1 MESICKMTYLWG
13 MRVTSTKRNFIM
25 MGRRYLFKSF
35 ICLYIHLFS
44 ADLLAQKDNFPF
56 QQFERI
62 TKEDGLSG
70 NSVYEVIQDKKGFLW
85 FLAGNGLN
93 RYDGY
98 NFKIYSYDPADSN
111 SFGGGLF
118 YSLVQDK
125 NGLFWFNNET
135 DGISSFDPSTE
146 KFLHYRHNTKD
157 KNSLVDDQTTGLVA
171 DKAGNIW
178 IATQSGLDKLDPR
191 TNTFTHIKHQPN
203 EKTSLSNN
211 YISAITIDED
221 DNLWLVTAE
230 PGLDYFNTQT
240 QQLIE
245 HFNFGSSSN
254 PIEDWNIHPYRANPG
269 RNGNVWIGSRNDGLY
284 CYNTRSKKITHY
296 QHENNNPWSLSDNG
310 VYKIY
315 EDKNGN
321 LWLATDAAGGSIEY
335 YEHASGRFYHKQI
348 NDIQY
353 LDFLEDNSGKIW
365 IATMNGIYTWSHPL
379 KKFEYYSQIK
389 GDKNTL
395 SSNAVN
401 CFLRDRSGNMLVGT
415 NTVNIF
421 DSVTKKFTPLGLN
434 DLSGF
439 LLQKCYVWR
448 LYQDSKNML
457 WICTIFGLF
466 SYDRATKAQ
475 RGYRF
480 DKKDSTSLGAMPCTG
495 IIEDSKGRYWV
506 TTWGGGLN
514 AFDPVSGKFRH
525 FMVHEGENSISTNNV
540 DGIFEDSRGILYI
553 GSPNGGLITFNP
565 DNETFKI
572 YRPRAN
578 NSSSPKDKAL
588 DFLESKNARLP
599 DGQGVIWFCSGGGV
613 IAFDPVT
620 DKFRAFTTKDGLC
633 SNSVTSIVADNA
645 GNYWLGT
652 QNGLS
657 CFIPPENAFDSS
669 SKFHFRNYNKS
680 DGLPGDA
687 MMLHAAYKD
696 ADGKLYFGADPN
708 GFFCFRPED
717 LKDNNYKP
725 PVYITDL
732 KLFNTSIRPRDKDSI
747 LKNPIELTQQITL
760 SYDQNDLSLEFAA
773 LNYIHPEKNQYQYK
787 LENYNKDW
795 ITTDAAKRFASY
807 TNLNPGKYVFKVRAT
822 NNDGVWSPH
831 EASLIII
838 ITPPFWQ
845 TWWFRTLVVLAVAAL
860 VYGVYRYRLS
870 HILRLQNIRNRIAAD
885 LHDDIGSTLNSI
897 SVYSEV
903 AKKDQ
908 DGKMEALE
916 MIGQSSRKV
925 IDAMSDIVWT
935 INPDNDSF
943 EKIIL
948 RMRSLSYNLLRAKQ
962 IDFSFKADENMNGIK
977 LSLEERRNFY
987 LIFKEALNNL
997 IKYSNARKASVT
1009 LSRNSSHIYLLICD
1023 DGIGFDTTRKYN
1035 GNGLINMRKRSKEIN
1050 AQLDIESG
1058 EAIGTSIE
1066 LKLKT

>member
-1 MESICKMTYLWG
+1 MG
-13 MRVTSTKRNFIM
+13 VPVVVTKRNFNM

-44 ADLLAQKDNFPF
+44 ANLLAQKDNFPF
-56 QQFERI
+56 QQFEKI
-62 TKEDGLSG
+62 TTENGVS
-70 NSVYEVIQDKKGFLW
+70 NNTVYEVLQDKKGFLW
-85 FLAGNGLN
+85 ILTGNGLN

-111 SFGGGLF
+111 SLTGGLF

-125 NGLFWFNNET
+125 NGVLWFNNET
-135 DGISSFDPSTE
+135 KGIYSFNPVTE
-146 KFLHYRHNTKD
+146 KFFHYRRDTRN
-157 KNSLVDDQTTGLVA
+157 KNSLMDDGTAGLVV

-178 IATQSGLDKLDPR
+178 IATLSGLDKLDPR
-191 TNTFTHIKHQPN
+191 TNTFTHITHQSN
-203 EKTSLSNN
+203 KETSLSNN
-211 YISAITIDED
+211 FISAITIDED
-221 DNLWLVTAE
+221 DNLWLVTGE
-230 PGLDYFNTQT
+230 PGLDYFNTQS
-240 QQLIE
+240 QKLIQ

-254 PIEDWNIHPYRANPG
+254 PIEDWNIHAYRANAG
-269 RNGNVWIGSRNDGLY
+269 RNGNVWIGSRADGLY
-284 CYNTRSKKITHY
+284 CYNTRTKKIIHFQY
-296 QHENNNPWSLSDNG
+296 EKNNPYSLSHNG
-310 VYKIY
+310 VYKAY

-321 LWLATDAAGGSIEY
+321 LWLATDAAGGSIEFY
-335 YEHASGRFYHKQI
+335 DHASGRFYHKSMD
-348 NDIQY
+348 DIQY

-365 IATMNGIYTWSHPL
+365 IGTMNGIYTCSPTL
-379 KKFEYYSQIK
+379 KKFESYNHVK
-389 GDKNTL
+389 GDKNSL
-395 SSNAVN
+395 SSNEVN

-434 DLSGF
+434 DISGF
-439 LLQKCYVWR
+439 LLQKCYVWK
-448 LYQDSKNML
+448 LYQDSKNIL
-457 WICTIFGLF
+457 WIPTIFGLL
-466 SYDRATKAQ
+466 SYDPLTKAQ
-475 RGYRF
+475 RWYRF
-480 DKKDSTSLGAMPCTG
+480 DDKDSTSLGATSCTG

-506 TTWGGGLN
+506 TTWFGGFE
-514 AFDPVSGKFRH
+514 AFDPVSGKFRY
-525 FMVHEGENSISTNNV
+525 FMIHEGGNSISTNTV

-565 DNETFKI
+565 DKETFKI
-572 YRPRAN
+572 YRHRVNDP
-578 NSSSPKDKAL
+578 NSPSSDKTL
-588 DFLESKNARLP
+588 NFLESKN
-599 DGQGVIWFCSGGGV
+599 GVIWFCGDGGV
-613 IAFDPVT
+613 NAFDPVT
-620 DKFRAFTTKDGLC
+620 EKFRAFTTKDGLC
-633 SNSVTSIVADNA
+633 SNVVTSIVADNA
-645 GNYWLGT
+645 GNHWLGT

-657 CFIPPENAFDSS
+657 CFTPPENPFDSG
-669 SKFHFRNYNKS
+669 SKFHFRNYNKR
-680 DGLPGDA
+680 DGLPGNA
-687 MMLHAAYKD
+687 MTLSAAYKD
-696 ADGKLYFGADPN
+696 VDGKLYFGTESP
-708 GFFCFRPED
+708 GFFCFRPDD
-717 LKDNNYKP
+717 LKDNSFKP

-732 KLFNTSIRPRDKDSI
+732 KLFNTSIRPHDADSI
-747 LKNPIELTQQITL
+747 LKQPIELTQQITL

-795 ITTDAAKRFASY
+795 ITTDANKRFASY
-807 TNLNPGKYVFKVRAT
+807 TNLNPGKYVFRVRAS

-860 VYGVYRYRLS
+860 VYGIYRYRLS

-935 INPDNDSF
+935 INPENDSF

-948 RMRSLSYNLLRAKQ
+948 RMRSISYNLLRAKQ
-962 IDFSFKADENMNGIK
+962 IDFSFKADENLNGLK

-997 IKYSNARKASVT
+997 VKYSNAKRASVL
-1009 LSRNSSHIYLLICD
+1009 LSKNSHHICLLIRD
-1023 DGIGFDTTRKYN
+1023 DGVGFDTTRKYN
-1035 GNGLINMRKRSKEIN
+1035 GNGLINMKKRAKEIK
-1050 AQLDIESG
+1050 AEFSIDSG
-1058 EAIGTSIE
+1058 NGIGTNIE

>member
-1 MESICKMTYLWG
+1 MPVTLTKCNFNKM
-13 MRVTSTKRNFIM
+13 S
-25 MGRRYLFKSF
+25 RRYLFQSF

-56 QQFERI
+56 QQFEKI
-62 TKEDGLSG
+62 TTENGLSD
-70 NSVYEVIQDKKGFLW
+70 NSVYEVIQNNKGFLW
-85 FLAGNGLN
+85 FLTGNGLN

-111 SFGGGLF
+111 SLAGGQF

-125 NGLFWFNNET
+125 NGLLWFNSET
-135 DGISSFDPSTE
+135 EGIYSFNPVTE
-146 KFLHYRHNTKD
+146 KFFHYGSNKKD
-157 KNSLVDDQTTGLVA
+157 INSLMDDATQGLVA

-191 TNTFTHIKHQPN
+191 TNTFTHITHQQN
-203 EKTSLSNN
+203 KETSISNN
-211 YISAITIDED
+211 FISAITIDED
-221 DNLWLVTAE
+221 ENLWLVTAE

-240 QQLIE
+240 QKLIK

-254 PIEDWNIHPYRANPG
+254 PIEDWNIHAYGANAG
-269 RNGNVWIGSRNDGLY
+269 RNGNVWIGSRIDGLY
-284 CYNTRSKKITHY
+284 CYNTRTKKITHY
-296 QHENNNPWSLSDNG
+296 QYEKNNPYSLSDNG
-310 VYKIY
+310 VYKAY

-321 LWLATDAAGGSIEY
+321 LWLATDAAGGSIEFY
-335 YEHASGRFYHKQI
+335 DHTSGRFYHKPI
-348 NDIQY
+348 DDIQY

-365 IATMNGIYTWSHPL
+365 IGTMNGIYTCSPPL
-379 KKFEYYSQIK
+379 KKFESYSHVK

-395 SSNAVN
+395 SGNAVYS
-401 CFLRDRSGNMLVGT
+401 FLRDHYGNMLMGA

-434 DLSGF
+434 DLSGL
-439 LLQKCYVWR
+439 LLQNCYVWN
-448 LYQDSKNML
+448 LYQDSKNIL
-457 WICTIFGLF
+457 WIATIFGLF
-466 SYDRATKAQ
+466 SYDPVTKAQ
-475 RGYRF
+475 RWYRF
-480 DKKDSTSLGAMPCTG
+480 DDKDSTSLGASSCTG

-506 TTWGGGLN
+506 TTWGGGLE
-514 AFDPVSGKFRH
+514 AFDPVSGKFRY
-525 FMVHEGENSISTNNV
+525 FMVHEGENSISTNTV
-540 DGIFEDSRGILYI
+540 SGRIFEDSKGILYI
-553 GSPNGGLITFNP
+553 GGGGKGGLITFDP
-565 DNETFKI
+565 DKETFKI
-572 YRPRAN
+572 YRHRVN
-578 NSSSPKDKAL
+578 NPNSPISDKAL

-599 DGQGVIWFCSGGGV
+599 DGQGVIWFCGGGV
-613 IAFDPVT
+613 NAFDPET
-620 DKFRAFTTKDGLC
+620 EKFRAFTTKDGLC
-633 SNSVTSIVADNA
+633 SNNVSSIVADNA

-657 CFIPPENAFDSS
+657 CFTPPDNPFDSS
-669 SKFHFRNYNKS
+669 SKFHFRNYDKR
-680 DGLPGDA
+680 DGLPGNA
-687 MMLHAAYKD
+687 MAFSAAYKD
-696 ADGKLYFGADPN
+696 ADGKLYFGTESF

-725 PVYITDL
+725 PVYIIDL
-732 KLFNTSIRPRDKDSI
+732 KLFNTSIRPYDKDSI
-747 LKNPIELTQQITL
+747 LKNPIEITQQITL
-760 SYDQNDLSLEFAA
+760 SYNQNDLSLEFAA
-773 LNYIHPEKNQYQYK
+773 LNYIYPEKNQYQYK
-787 LENYNKDW
+787 LENYNNDW
-795 ITTDAAKRFASY
+795 ITTDAGRRFANY
-807 TNLNPGKYVFKVRAT
+807 TNLNPGKYIFRVKAT
-822 NNDGVWSPH
+822 NNDGFWSPH
-831 EASLIII
+831 EASLVII

-903 AKKDQ
+903 AKKDVA
-908 DGKMEALE
+908 GKTQALE

-943 EKIIL
+943 ERIIL

-962 IDFSFKADENMNGIK
+962 IDFSFRADEKLNDLK

-997 IKYSNARKASVT
+997 VKYSNAKRASVA
-1009 LSRNSSHIYLLICD
+1009 LGKNGIHISLLIRD
-1023 DGIGFDTTRKYN
+1023 DGVGFDTTKSYN
-1035 GNGLINMRKRSKEIN
+1035 GNGLINMKKRSKEIN
-1050 AQLDIESG
+1050 AELNIESG

-1066 LKLKT
+1066 LKLRI